1 MDTRDA
7 QESTLFTYLTQ
18 YKNVDADVAAVEV
31 TLLQDEKLATMA
43 TQAAARIA
51 LLQATDALPPPQ
63 APPGPQRV
71 ADEKYAHSDATAPVG
86 VVAK

>member
-7 QESTLFTYLTQ
+7 QESTLFTYLTR

-51 LLQATDALPPPQ
+51 LIQARETLPPPQ
-63 APPGPQRV
+63 APPGPQRF
-71 ADEKYAHSDATAPVG
+71 ADEKYAHTDVTAPVG